1 MCQNVFSKQM
11 TIALVG
17 NFWSAYFL
25 ASFERAAL
33 HSLPRTWLLM
43 LINLLPDF
51 FAVLNS
57 TDRIAA
63 YGRYFDNHRS
73 LLEAYWAN
81 YVVEPDSPHF
91 SEVVKSAALA
101 GRTDL
106 RTMLERM
113 DVVSLA
119 RNTEDQCRSLLEIDS
134 DVDVVLM
141 VGVGAANA
149 GELVVNGRAVAF
161 VCLEH
166 FTSVANPETRG
177 LGLDPELIP
186 LWLSHEIAHGVR
198 YTSPSSRSEMRS
210 IIDENSGYYSYW
222 ETGKRASLRELL
234 INEGIA
240 VQVSRMISP
249 GHASWEY
256 YGYDRREYARIREM
270 GPVVARS
277 LIGSFEKTGL
287 GLRLKYLSDGMSEDA
302 RRVGDYIV
310 PDRCGYYIGAQM
322 VEQALLTKGA
332 AWTVRASA
340 SEIASVSGE
349 AAASA

>member
-1 MCQNVFSKQM
+1 
-11 TIALVG
+11 
-17 NFWSAYFL
+17 
-25 ASFERAAL
+25 
-33 HSLPRTWLLM
+33 M

-57 TDRIAA
+57 TDRVAA
-63 YGRYFDNHRS
+63 YHRYFETHRR
-73 LLEAYWAN
+73 LLEAYWHN
-81 YVVEPDSPHF
+81 YVLDPDGPHF
-91 SEVVKSAALA
+91 RDVVQLAALA
-101 GRTDL
+101 DRSDL
-106 RTMLERM
+106 RAMLERM
-113 DVVSLA
+113 DIVTLA
-119 RNTEDQCRSLLEIDS
+119 RNTEDQCRTLLEIDS
-134 DVDVVLM
+134 DIDVVLM

-149 GELVVNGRAVAF
+149 GELVVNGRGVAF

-198 YTSPSSRSEMRS
+198 YTSPTSRSEMKA
-210 IIDENSGYYSYW
+210 IIAENDGYYSYW
-222 ETGKRASLRELL
+222 ETGKRTTLRELL

-240 VQVSRMISP
+240 VQVSRLISP

-277 LIGSFEKTGL
+277 LIGNFDKTGL

-302 RRVGDYIV
+302 RKVGDYVV
-310 PDRCGYYIGAQM
+310 PDRCGYYIGARM
-322 VEQALLTKGA
+322 VEHAMTTKGA
-332 AWTVRASA
+332 AWTVRAS
-340 SEIASVSGE
+340 STEIASLAGE
-349 AAASA
+349 AQATA